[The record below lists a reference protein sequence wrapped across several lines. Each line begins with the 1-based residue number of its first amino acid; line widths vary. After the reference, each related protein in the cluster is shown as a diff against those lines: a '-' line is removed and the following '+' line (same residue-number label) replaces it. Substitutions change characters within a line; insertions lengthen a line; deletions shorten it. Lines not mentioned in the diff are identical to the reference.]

1 MNLKFISQIP
11 QKNILLSNSY
21 ELEAALPWSAF
32 LHLLSRSAAQNTQP
46 ADFAAHS
53 QACEL
58 PSADW
63 RGGRRFKLD
72 MKNFSEACLPFISN
86 NWLLM
91 GLKRRQVTSL
101 RDLGN
106 FVDNLPFLSNI
117 SMFDCFIEFT
127 SNKSGV
133 QGLRHFVRQQ
143 AISVAS
149 QVAEKLKVWD
159 SN

>member
-1 MNLKFISQIP
+1 MNWKLRCHGQHFSTYFHDQLPKTHNLQI
-11 QKNILLSNSY
+11 
-21 ELEAALPWSAF
+21 LPHTPKHVSF
-32 LHLLSRSAAQNTQP
+32 LQQIK
-46 ADFAAHS
+46 
-53 QACEL
+53 
-58 PSADW
+58 

-72 MKNFSEACLPFISN
+72 VKNFSEARLPFISN
-86 NWLLM
+86 SWLLM

-106 FVDNLPFLSNI
+106 FVDILSFLSNI

-159 SN
+159 SNPKPNTQYTSQSKGKHLKM

>member
-1 MNLKFISQIP
+1 
-11 QKNILLSNSY
+11 
-21 ELEAALPWSAF
+21 
-32 LHLLSRSAAQNTQP
+32 
-46 ADFAAHS
+46 
-53 QACEL
+53 
-58 PSADW
+58 
-63 RGGRRFKLD
+63 
-72 MKNFSEACLPFISN
+72 
-86 NWLLM
+86 M

-106 FVDNLPFLSNI
+106 FDDNLPFLSNI

-149 QVAEKLKVWD
+149 QVAEKLKVLRFQLKAKHTIHITKQRKAVKNVNHLPQMWQIHFD
-159 SN
+159 FRILDTQTKH